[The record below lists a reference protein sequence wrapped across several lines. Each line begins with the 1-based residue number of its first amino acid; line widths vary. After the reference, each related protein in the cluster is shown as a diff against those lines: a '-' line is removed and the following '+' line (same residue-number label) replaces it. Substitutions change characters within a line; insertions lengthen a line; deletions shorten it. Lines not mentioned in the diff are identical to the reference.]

1 MIRKVMKESFINSLL
16 SANYYS
22 LFTTGSTDGSVLEQ
36 EVIYVLYLSKQREPV
51 VKFFSIKIPEHTNED
66 GLKQYIENA
75 FHLIGIGSLHQCL
88 VNLSIDGASVNTG
101 LHKTHY
107 FNHNLLLGVKDNFDK
122 TFLKEVYSMLL
133 KLYYL
138 YR

>member
-1 MIRKVMKESFINSLL
+1 MKESFINSLL

-51 VKFFSIKIPEHTNED
+51 VKFFSIKIPEHTNNED

-122 TFLKEVYSMLL
+122 TFLKEVDSMLL